1 MRLGLVAAII
11 VGTVIASL
19 PIVVNNVSN
28 LELSNSV
35 TAAPPPTTGVDSELS
50 PSTQAT
56 ASLSANE
63 VSESPKVVS
72 SGCVTSSSGPD
83 KLVVCPAE
91 VYVSEVGT
99 EVKVGKNYPV
109 WMFMTENPIT
119 VEPGTPIIDA
129 LKLMRDANIRH
140 LPVVDKEG
148 KPVGMLSFRDLV
160 EAIVTLL
167 SVPME

>member
-1 MRLGLVAAII
+1 MPFIRRRRRIPLRVEDLMSAPAITIDRDKPLEEAAKLMKENNIGS
-11 VGTVIASL
+11 V
-19 PIVVNNVSN
+19 IVVSKDGKI
-28 LELSNSV
+28 EGII
-35 TAAPPPTTGVDSELS
+35 TERD
-50 PSTQAT
+50 
-56 ASLSANE
+56 
-63 VSESPKVVS
+63 
-72 SGCVTSSSGPD
+72 
-83 KLVVCPAE
+83 LVFAMAE
-91 VYVSEVGT
+91 G
-99 EVKVGKNYPV
+99 KVGKNYPV

-148 KPVGMLSFRDLV
+148 KPVGMLSIRDLV